1 MQKEKEEWGSPNK
14 WQPHSHA
21 KLLQTKMKCVKKSSG
36 NLLNKKKKKKE
47 APHPNKR
54 TNKKREEAK

>member
-21 KLLQTKMKCVKKSSG
+21 KLLQTKMKCAKKSSG
-36 NLLNKKKKKKE
+36 NLLNKKKKKE